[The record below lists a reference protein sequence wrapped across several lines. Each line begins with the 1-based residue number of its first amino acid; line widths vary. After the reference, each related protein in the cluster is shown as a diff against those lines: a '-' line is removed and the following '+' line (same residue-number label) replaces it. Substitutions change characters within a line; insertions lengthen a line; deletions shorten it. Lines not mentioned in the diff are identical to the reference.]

1 MVATTGMAALPAVLA
16 ALRSGRRVALANK
29 ETLVTGGH
37 LVTAVLDELGGDPLD
52 RLRPIDSEHSAI
64 WQCLVGERLSEVER
78 LVLTASGGPFRGRA
92 PETLGGVTADEAL
105 AHPTWR
111 MGPKIT
117 IDSATLVN
125 KAFEVIEAKWLY
137 RLPYSKIEAVI
148 HPQSVVH
155 SLVEF
160 VDGSYKAQLG
170 LPDMRLPIQYA
181 LTYPSRLPSPAQRS
195 APEGWEPLS
204 FQPLATGAYPAYD
217 TVRAGGRCGRQ
228 PRHHPQRRRRGGG
241 RCLPRWAHPLPGDR
255 GDHRRRGRAL
265 GRGPRARPRGGR
277 RPRRRGARDADGGAP
292 LMEVLGTV
300 AAFIGILVVLVLVHE
315 LGHFIVAKRAGIT
328 VEEFGIGFPPRISSV
343 MYRGTRY
350 SLNWI
355 PLGGFV
361 KMLGED
367 GDVEIRRLRESGLS
381 DDEVEQAMAGAFNRR
396 PVWVR
401 VGVLLAGVVMN
412 FVLAAALFAVAFS
425 MPTLVGEGPL
435 TVTEI
440 QAGSPAEGT
449 LEVGDVI
456 VGVDGRTFQRSADL
470 TDFVAERGGTPVT
483 LDVERD
489 GQSIEVEVVPRV
501 VTEEDRAAGVGPDR
515 IRL

>member
-1 MVATTGMAALPAVLA
+1 
-16 ALRSGRRVALANK
+16 
-29 ETLVTGGH
+29 
-37 LVTAVLDELGGDPLD
+37 
-52 RLRPIDSEHSAI
+52 
-64 WQCLVGERLSEVER
+64 
-78 LVLTASGGPFRGRA
+78 
-92 PETLGGVTADEAL
+92 
-105 AHPTWR
+105 
-111 MGPKIT
+111 
-117 IDSATLVN
+117 
-125 KAFEVIEAKWLY
+125 
-137 RLPYSKIEAVI
+137 
-148 HPQSVVH
+148 
-155 SLVEF
+155 
-160 VDGSYKAQLG
+160 
-170 LPDMRLPIQYA
+170 
-181 LTYPSRLPSPAQRS
+181 
-195 APEGWEPLS
+195 
-204 FQPLATGAYPAYD
+204 
-217 TVRAGGRCGRQ
+217 
-228 PRHHPQRRRRGGG
+228 
-241 RCLPRWAHPLPGDR
+241 
-255 GDHRRRGRAL
+255 
-265 GRGPRARPRGGR
+265 
-277 RPRRRGARDADGGAP
+277 
-292 LMEVLGTV
+292 MEVLGTV

-328 VEEFGIGFPPRISSV
+328 VEEFGIGFPPRLSSV

-425 MPTLVGEGPL
+425 MPTLIGEGPL

-456 VGVDGRTFQRSADL
+456 VGVDGRTFERSADL

-501 VTEEDRAAGVGPDR
+501 VSDEDRAAGTGPIGFAYDPARVVERAPLVDGPIDAVARGTGTAWTIAVQIPGGLADAVGGLIGLNPDAPDARGPIGIAQETGR
-515 IRL
+515 ILEAPLVSQLLFIGLLSVNLAVLNVLPFPPLDGGRIAVVLVEAVRRRRLPAEREALIYLAGFAVLIALVILISINDIQRLISG